1 MAAAPPT
8 NTAVVAA
15 PPTDTAAAAPATATT
30 GSTAATGEPIKIGAV
45 VPTTGRYA
53 AGGTLVKNAY
63 ELAVADINAA
73 GGVDVGGTKR
83 PLELTVLDDESDAT
97 KTVQRLETLN
107 SSNGVAAYLGGF
119 GSDLHAA
126 AAAIA
131 EKNKI
136 PYFGVAFAL
145 KKIHEQGYQ
154 YLFSPFPKSPDIA
167 KATFDLLDS
176 FSPKP
181 AKVAIF
187 AETTDWGAEL
197 GGLWRDEAGKRGYQ
211 IVTDEQYT
219 PGAKDFAPLITKAKD
234 SGAEVVL
241 ALPSPPD
248 GTTITKQM
256 QELAYTPPA
265 TFLIRAP
272 DSATWAKNMGKT
284 GDDVLLIQG
293 WADNVTFPGSK
304 EMVARYQAEV

>member
-1 MAAAPPT
+1 MITMVRSFRWLAGLVVLALLLTACGAETPT
-8 NTAVVAA
+8 NTPVPTPAPA
-15 PPTDTAAAAPATATT
+15 PPTDTVAAAPLDRAAVPATATTAAAAPATATT

-136 PYFGVAFAL
+136 PYIGVAFAL

-154 YLFSPFPKSPDIA
+154 VSI
-167 KATFDLLDS
+167 
-176 FSPKP
+176 
-181 AKVAIF
+181 
-187 AETTDWGAEL
+187 
-197 GGLWRDEAGKRGYQ
+197 
-211 IVTDEQYT
+211 
-219 PGAKDFAPLITKAKD
+219 
-234 SGAEVVL
+234 L
-241 ALPSPPD
+241 AVP
-248 GTTITKQM
+248 Q
-256 QELAYTPPA
+256 
-265 TFLIRAP
+265 
-272 DSATWAKNMGKT
+272 
-284 GDDVLLIQG
+284 
-293 WADNVTFPGSK
+293 
-304 EMVARYQAEV
+304 VARYRQGDV